1 MKKLLGGCLIVL
13 VLLVI
18 GAAVGAY
25 FVYRAARPVYDS
37 ARQMVDGAS
46 ELAEAVATD
55 QKLVNTSDYAGP
67 ASGELTADQV
77 QRFLRVQAHVKATL
91 GARAEAFTEKYK
103 ELGTKRPDGSEV
115 TPSLTQL
122 LAGLGDMSKVYL
134 DARRAQ
140 VDALNAEKFS
150 REEFSW
156 VRLRVY
162 QAAGIEAAGY
172 EPRQIEGMIKGM
184 ATGAEVT
191 VPDVELP
198 DAPAKNRELVKP
210 YSKQIMEWLAMA
222 SFGL

>member
-1 MKKLLGGCLIVL
+1 MGQ
-13 VLLVI
+13 
-18 GAAVGAY
+18 
-25 FVYRAARPVYDS
+25 RSWPRWSP
-37 ARQMVDGAS
+37 
-46 ELAEAVATD
+46 TD

-103 ELGTKRPDGSEV
+103 ELGTTRPDGTEV
-115 TPSLTQL
+115 PRRCPSCSPGSATCR
-122 LAGLGDMSKVYL
+122 KVYL

-140 VDALNAEKFS
+140 VDALNTEKFS

-162 QAAGIEAAGY
+162 QAAGIEVAGY
-172 EPRQIEGMIKGM
+172 EPRELERMIKGM
-184 ATGAEVT
+184 ASGAEVK
-191 VPDVELP
+191 VPEVDLP

-210 YSKQIMEWLAMA
+210 YAKQIMEWLAMA

>member
-1 MKKLLGGCLIVL
+1 MKKLLAGCLVVL
-13 VLLVI
+13 VLLMI
-18 GAAVGAY
+18 GAAAGSY
-25 FVYRAARPVYDS
+25 FLYRTARPVYDS
-37 ARQMVDGAS
+37 AKQMVDKAAQ
-46 ELAEAVATD
+46 LAEVVAAD
-55 QKLVNTSDYAGP
+55 QELVNTADYAGP

-103 ELGTKRPDGSEV
+103 ELGTSRPDGTEV
-115 TPSLTQL
+115 PPTLSQL
-122 LAGLGDMSKVYL
+122 LGGLGDMSKVYL

-140 VDALNAEKFS
+140 VDALNTEKFS

-172 EPRQIEGMIKGM
+172 EPRELERMIKGM
-184 ATGAEVT
+184 ASGAEVT
-191 VPDVELP
+191 VPDVDLP

-210 YSKQIMEWLAMA
+210 HAKQILEWLAMA